1 MYLTLFKCF
10 VSYLSWWAVFLGKK
24 YIEQLNYFIYKVAE
38 KLIEPLMA
46 MADMEQLKQFCKG
59 SNICLKEIT
68 YHNLTLFY
76 QLSFC
81 QAAPNFNISTIVNYF
96 PHSSFSSSQYTRS
109 SYLKLF

>member
-1 MYLTLFKCF
+1 MT
-10 VSYLSWWAVFLGKK
+10 
-24 YIEQLNYFIYKVAE
+24 
-38 KLIEPLMA
+38 

-81 QAAPNFNISTIVNYF
+81 HSAPNFIISTIVNYI
-96 PHSSFSSSQYTRS
+96 PHSSFSSSQYTSS
-109 SYLKLF
+109 SYLKLAFLKTEYNGSKKGCVFVQ